1 MNLKNFARKISGQF
15 APVLGGQFNRF
26 VHMKSKFVK
35 REFTLE
41 QEIEID
47 IAIVRVNS
55 YKILMFHRM
64 NSFDDKGQVQIESK
78 SGEVTNSDGRKFME
92 DLLNYFE
99 NRDESYAYKLCAKL
113 MILMQEYDEHFSA
126 KTK

>member
-1 MNLKNFARKISGQF
+1 
-15 APVLGGQFNRF
+15 
-26 VHMKSKFVK
+26 MKSKFVK

-41 QEIEID
+41 QEIDID

-78 SGEVTNSDGRKFME
+78 SGEVTKSDGRKFME

-99 NRDESYAYKLCAKL
+99 NRDEPYAYRLCTKL
-113 MILMQEYDEHFSA
+113 MILMQEYDEHFSV

>member
-1 MNLKNFARKISGQF
+1 
-15 APVLGGQFNRF
+15 
-26 VHMKSKFVK
+26 MKSKFVK

-41 QEIEID
+41 QEIDID
-47 IAIVRVNS
+47 IAIIRVNS

-78 SGEVTNSDGRKFME
+78 SGEVTRSDGRKFME

-113 MILMQEYDEHFSA
+113 MILIQEYDEHFSV

>member
-1 MNLKNFARKISGQF
+1 
-15 APVLGGQFNRF
+15 
-26 VHMKSKFVK
+26 MKSKFVK

-41 QEIEID
+41 QEIDID

-78 SGEVTNSDGRKFME
+78 SGEVTRSDGRKFME

-99 NRDESYAYKLCAKL
+99 NRDQPYANKLCAKL
-113 MILMQEYDEHFSA
+113 LILMKEYDEHFGV
-126 KTK
+126 KPK